1 MALKDKTALTLAVLF
16 TGTLLGFSCRQNERG
31 ITSVVD
37 SRPRFDNYVRLEPL
51 LPIDVAGINMFGRE
65 SATDFDRAIAF
76 DSQDRLYILDTYTSQ
91 ISVFDID
98 GRFVRAFGRP
108 GQGPEEFTSP
118 HRIVIK
124 DDRIYVFEGFTGLKI
139 LSLDGAYISKG
150 VVNIENLLK
159 LRAVDDGFYLFR
171 AKTDP
176 TFTKLTFL
184 LSKEGEDFAGGPK
197 LFECDYTPGLR
208 GPNYNFGWH
217 DWMLITEDGKFFFP
231 EDNFSRYLITRYDA
245 AGRPE
250 LRFGRT
256 YKALEYSQG
265 ARARFEAL
273 FERWIRT
280 GEMKFPPSPPIVGNM
295 FQDEKRNVWVIAGES
310 SEDNGNT
317 EFENTIDIFSRK
329 GEWLSSM
336 KSKTLSRFCHYHGGR
351 IYKIPSPDADRPGQ
365 VIEVFRIRYLDPR

>member
-1 MALKDKTALTLAVLF
+1 MMSKEETSFAPAVLLM
-16 TGTLLGFSCRQNERG
+16 GLLLILSCRPNERG
-31 ITSVVD
+31 IASVVNTN
-37 SRPRFDNYVRLEPL
+37 PRFESYVQLESL
-51 LPIDVAGINMFGRE
+51 FAIDVAEINMFGRE

-76 DSQDRLYILDTYTSQ
+76 DSQDRLYILDTYSCR
-91 ISVFDID
+91 ISVFDND

-108 GQGPEEFTSP
+108 GQGPDEFTSP

-139 LSLDGAYISKG
+139 LSLEGAYISKG

-159 LRAVDDGFYLFR
+159 LKAVADGFYLFR
-171 AKTDP
+171 ARTDP

-184 LSKEGEDFAGGPK
+184 LLKQGEDFAGGPQ
-197 LFECDYTPGLR
+197 LFEYDYAPGLG

-217 DWMLITEDGKFFFP
+217 DWMLITEDGKFYFP
-231 EDNFSRYLITRYDA
+231 KDNFSRYLITRYDS

-250 LRFGRT
+250 LRFGRS
-256 YKALEYSQG
+256 YEVREYSIK

-273 FERWIRT
+273 YDKWIRT
-280 GEMKFPPSPPIVGNM
+280 GEMRFPSSPPIVGNM
-295 FQDEKRNVWVIAGES
+295 FRDEKGNVWVIAGES
-310 SEDNGNT
+310 SEDNGDP

-336 KSKTLSRFCHYHGGR
+336 KSKILSRYCHYHGGR
-351 IYKIPSPDADRPGQ
+351 IYKIPSPDIDRPEQ
-365 VIEVFRIRYLDPR
+365 PIEVFGIRYLNPR